1 MSHCINPRCP
11 NPTDPGNALNIICSH
26 CGSDLLLAGHYRVR
40 SLLSGDSGFGDVYE
54 ADDILAQS
62 PKILKVLKPHL
73 NAQAKAVDLFQ
84 KEAQV
89 LSQLNHPGIPRV
101 DPHGYFTFRPSTYP
115 EALHCLVMERI
126 EGLNLE
132 QWMHSQSSRPISED
146 LALDWLGQL
155 GQILDR
161 VHSCEYFHRDIKPS
175 NIMLRPNGELV
186 LIDFGTAR
194 EVTNTYLVKVSGVGN
209 ITKLTSAGYTPPE
222 QEKGHAVPQSDF
234 YALGRT
240 FVYLLTGKHP
250 TDNAVYDPMND
261 ELRWRAYAAHISPRL
276 ADFIDYLMAAKAGQ
290 RPPNTQVILQQVA
303 EIKQPLSPA
312 STLQVTGPNL
322 PPIPGSGN
330 SGPPTRILSTSTNS
344 HVALLTGTAIVLLM
358 GLTGVSSYWV
368 YSHHFSNPP
377 VEPTVL
383 TVPPDVMSTALDN
396 YDRTF
401 EAIEIVIMNDL
412 LSNSELQRLGVERE
426 DILATFKS
434 ILGIPGFDYSA
445 ARDGDLKHREY
456 LIRGVYSYQVQNQI
470 LNNKK
475 GDGIVDVWGNT
486 AKRLKADVK
495 DKLLAERDLW

>member
-11 NPTDPGNALNIICSH
+11 NPTDPANAQNIICSH

-73 NAQAKAVDLFQ
+73 NAQAKAVELFQ

-115 EALHCLVMERI
+115 EPLHCLVMERI
-126 EGLNLE
+126 EGLNLQ

-146 LALDWLGQL
+146 LALDWLGQI

-240 FVYLLTGKHP
+240 FVYLLTGKSP
-250 TDNAVYDPMND
+250 TDNALYDPMND
-261 ELRWRAYAAHISPRL
+261 ELRWRAYAAHISPML

-303 EIKQPLSPA
+303 EIKQALSPA
-312 STLQVTGPNL
+312 PTLPSPGPQL
-322 PPIPGSGN
+322 PPISGSGN
-330 SGPPTRILSTSTNS
+330 SRAPTRVVVPVPRYNRILL
-344 HVALLTGTAIVLLM
+344 AGTAIVLLLAS
-358 GLTGVSSYWV
+358 GGVFYWG
-368 YSHHFSNPP
+368 FAQKLFPPP
-377 VEPTVL
+377 VEATVL
-383 TVPPDVMSTALDN
+383 AVPPDVKSKALDN
-396 YDRTF
+396 AERTL
-401 EAIEIVIMNDL
+401 EAIEIVIMDDL
-412 LSNSELQRLGVERE
+412 LSNGELRRLGVERE

-434 ILGIPGFDYSA
+434 ILGIPGFDYNA
-445 ARDGDLKHREY
+445 ANDGDLTHRGY

-470 LNNKK
+470 LDNQK
-475 GDGIVDVWGNT
+475 GDGIIDVWGNT

-495 DKLLAERDLW
+495 DKLLVDRGLW